1 MGTRIGNKA
10 VLVYPKF
17 LTDTFWSF
25 ERSYAKYTPKNKF
38 GLPKRSLPP
47 LGMMGLYRHLKEKGY
62 YDEVV
67 LIDRNVDPRPLEN
80 LVRDADHVFMGGM
93 IAQQQGFFHD
103 ARIIKG
109 MEKTLIAGGTI
120 VDPNSSTLMD
130 LADHMIENEAEM
142 VIDGLLRGLADGS
155 AKKFYKGITT
165 SPEKYW
171 QPDFSSIDLG
181 SYSSMAIQ
189 ISRGCP
195 FDCEFCD
202 ITTRFGKK
210 PRTSWEKNT
219 EQSLEEMYGTGW
231 RGPVFIVDDNF
242 IGNPE
247 RAIEVLKSIHK
258 IEARLG
264 HQFPKY
270 TELSMNLADDSK
282 LMKELRYWLH
292 ETNFVDCFIGVETS
306 NVEALKETRKG
317 QNLRGE
323 RSITE
328 KLELISQE
336 TGMKEMAGMILGFDA
351 DTDYAPEEMI
361 QFINNTPVP
370 TVMVGLLQALPYTKL
385 WDRMKKEGRLKID
398 PEEGVA
404 NGNVT
409 EAKTNFIPYN
419 FSAKQ
424 AEQHYARILEGIYNE
439 DAYFGRVMKSLE
451 IINPIVKSNHR
462 KLKDSIYAAA
472 TILTRENSTI
482 YRRHLKEAHEIGKR
496 RFGAF
501 SEGHKFVIAQY
512 LEFCAKYTHLR
523 HQTEQVRE
531 KIATREY
538 EPWQEHS
545 WKSMQ
550 ESPIAEVEVVTDNH
564 KDALMHRIK
573 MKLHNGYEFIGTRME
588 ALGHFLE
595 PYLKKGLQGLTAR
608 VPSAEDFIEV
618 ELQAYSEV
626 HEQRPKIIGNFS
638 FSEVAGS
645 IREMLVAQPDYLS
658 TTRQLLRA
666 VKVAER

>member
-1 MGTRIGNKA
+1 MSPQIGNKA

-17 LTDTFWSF
+17 LEDTFWSF
-25 ERSYAKYTPKNKF
+25 ARSYAKYAPKNGF
-38 GLPKRSLPP
+38 GKPKRSLPP
-47 LGMMGLYRHLKEKGY
+47 LGMMGLYRHLKENGY
-62 YDEVV
+62 YEEVV
-67 LIDRNVDPRPLEN
+67 LIDRNTDPRPLEK
-80 LVRDADHVFMGGM
+80 LVKDADHVFMGGM
-93 IAQQQGFFHD
+93 IAQQQGFFRD
-103 ARIIKG
+103 AQIIKNMG
-109 MEKTLIAGGTI
+109 KTLIAGGTI

-142 VIDGLLRGLADGS
+142 VIDDLLRGLEQGN
-155 AKKFYKGITT
+155 AKKYYRGTAT
-165 SPEKYW
+165 PPEKYW
-171 QPDFSSIDLG
+171 QPDFTSIDFK

-202 ITTRFGKK
+202 ITSRFGKK
-210 PRTSWEKNT
+210 PRSSWEINIEK
-219 EQSLEEMYGTGW
+219 SLEEMYVLGW

-242 IGNPE
+242 IGDPK
-247 RAIEVLKSIHK
+247 RAIEVLGAIHK
-258 IEARLG
+258 IEKKLG

-270 TELSMNLADDSK
+270 TELSMNLADENT
-282 LMKELRYWLH
+282 MMQELRYWLH
-292 ETNFVDCFIGVETS
+292 QTNFVDCFIGVETS
-306 NVEALKETRKG
+306 NIAALKETRKG
-317 QNLRGE
+317 QNLRGG
-323 RSITE
+323 RSIAE
-328 KLELISQE
+328 KLELISRE

-351 DTDYAPEEMI
+351 DTDDSPDEMI
-361 QFINNTPVP
+361 GFINSTPVP

-409 EAKTNFIPYN
+409 EARTNFIPYN

-424 AEQHYARILEGIYNE
+424 AEQHYAKVLEGVYNE
-439 DAYFGRVMKSLE
+439 EAYFGRVRKALE
-451 IINPIVKSNHR
+451 LIDPVVKTNHR
-462 KLKDSIYAAA
+462 KLTDSVYAAT
-472 TILTRENSTI
+472 TILTRENSGI
-482 YRRHLKEAHEIGKR
+482 YRRHLREAHEIGKR

-531 KIATREY
+531 KISERKY

-550 ESPIAEVEVVTDNH
+550 ESPIAEIEVVDKHHETLRD
-564 KDALMHRIK
+564 RIK

-595 PYLKKGLQGLTAR
+595 PYLKKGLQGLSTR
-608 VPSAEDFIEV
+608 VPSAEDFIDV
-618 ELQAYSEV
+618 ELQAYSQV
-626 HEQRPKIIGNFS
+626 HEQRPRIMGNFS
-638 FSEVAGS
+638 FNEVVDG
-645 IREMLVAQPDYLS
+645 IKEMLIAQPDYLS

-666 VKVAER
+666 VRVAER